1 MDAFIAGMGSNP
13 LRPRTRHEDEGD
25 VPHECGTKA
34 KSLKQL
40 KKLSLQRSK
49 DLENSSTTNSNIRL
63 SANAF
68 CIPNY
73 REEKTF

>member
-40 KKLSLQRSK
+40 KNFRCKDQR
-49 DLENSSTTNSNIRL
+49 T
-63 SANAF
+63 
-68 CIPNY
+68 
-73 REEKTF
+73 